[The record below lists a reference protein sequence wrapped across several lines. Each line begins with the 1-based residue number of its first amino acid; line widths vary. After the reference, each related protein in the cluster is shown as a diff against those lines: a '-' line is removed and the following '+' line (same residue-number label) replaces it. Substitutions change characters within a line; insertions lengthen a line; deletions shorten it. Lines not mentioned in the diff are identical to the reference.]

1 LEDCIWTTFHR
12 IEGIKSEY
20 NNLSEKEIEKI
31 VKKEIKDFMDTTKA
45 HEVVVK
51 IIQKELGTKKIDEK
65 IVDLST
71 KVVVELFKTLWQRKS
86 FWESPL
92 KGVR

>member
-1 LEDCIWTTFHR
+1 MMTAQD
-12 IEGIKSEY
+12 K
-20 NNLSEKEIEKI
+20 KEIEDIVRKEVKKFMETTDAHKI
-31 VKKEIKDFMDTTKA
+31 VIKL
-45 HEVVVK
+45 
-51 IIQKELGTKKIDEK
+51 IQDELGTKKIDDK

-86 FWESPL
+86 FWETAL